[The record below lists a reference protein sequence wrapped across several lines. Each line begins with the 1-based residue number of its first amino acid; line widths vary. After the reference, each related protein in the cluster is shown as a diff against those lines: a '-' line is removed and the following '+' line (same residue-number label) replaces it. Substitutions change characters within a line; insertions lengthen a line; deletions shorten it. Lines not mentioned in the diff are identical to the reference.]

1 MDYRFLIAR
10 RYLATSRRV
19 TLVSV
24 ISGLSVAGVALG
36 VTALIVVLSVMN
48 GFYDIVRDLL
58 VSFDPHVR
66 IESVEG
72 RGLTEADSLLRVVE
86 GFEHVES
93 AAAYVEGKALL
104 TYDGAPDET
113 QVVVVRGVEA
123 SAFSDS
129 LGQGGA
135 AASTTSGRFDLARRD
150 EQAGIVLGAS
160 LGLRLGLYPGLDDT
174 TGSRVALLSAPGIER
189 MLTQPLGLPP
199 LQPFAV
205 RGLYELE
212 PVYDASHVFIELGEA
227 QRLFRMPGEVSGIEL
242 RLDDLEH
249 AEAVKA
255 ALERQLDPERLRVQT
270 WYDLQRSLYDVM
282 RLEKW
287 GASFVLALII
297 VVAAFNIVGSLT
309 MIVIEKRR
317 DLGALQAMGASRGDI
332 RRIFL
337 LEGLLVGVVG
347 SGLGLVLGLGL
358 AFAQQQF
365 GLVPLAGAESFII
378 DAYPVAVRAWD
389 VVLIVAVAVGLC
401 AAAALYPAARAS
413 AVEPAQAVRGG

>member
-24 ISGLSVAGVALG
+24 ISSLSVAGVGLG
-36 VTALIVVLSVMN
+36 VAALIVVLSVMN

-66 IESVEG
+66 IESAEG
-72 RGLTEADSLLRVVE
+72 RALAGADSLLGLARSL
-86 GFEHVES
+86 EHVES
-93 AAAYVEGKALL
+93 ATAYVEGKALL
-104 TYDGAPDET
+104 TYEGAPDET

-123 SAFSDS
+123 AAFSDS
-129 LGQGGA
+129 LAAGSPAGA
-135 AASTTSGRFDLARRD
+135 ALSGTFNLERQGD
-150 EQAGIVLGAS
+150 EAGIVLGAG
-160 LGLRLGLYPGLDDT
+160 LGLRLGLYAGLSTD
-174 TGSRVALLSAPGIER
+174 TGSRVSLLSAPGIER
-189 MLTQPLGLPP
+189 LLTQPLGLPP
-199 LQPFAV
+199 RQPFTV
-205 RGLYELE
+205 RGLYEIE
-212 PVYDASHVFIELGEA
+212 PVYDASHVFVELGEA
-227 QRLFRMPGEVSGIEL
+227 QRLFRLPGAVTGVEL
-242 RLDDLEH
+242 RLDDLER
-249 AEAVKA
+249 ADEVKA
-255 ALERQLDPERLRVQT
+255 ALEARLPATVRVQT

-317 DLGALQAMGASRGDI
+317 DLGALQAMGASRRDI

-337 LEGLLVGVVG
+337 LEGLLVGAVG

-358 AFAQQQF
+358 ALAQQHL
-365 GLVPLAGAESFII
+365 GLVPLAQAEAFII
-378 DAYPVAVRAWD
+378 DAYPVAIRGWD
-389 VVLIVAVAVGLC
+389 VAAIVGVAVGLC
-401 AAAALYPAARAS
+401 AAASVYPAARAA
-413 AVEPAQAVRGG
+413 AVEPAHAVRSGA

>member
-1 MDYRFLIAR
+1 VDFRFLIAR
-10 RYLATSRRV
+10 RYLAASRRV
-19 TLVSV
+19 TLVSI

-48 GFYDIVRDLL
+48 GFYGIVRDLL

-66 IESVEG
+66 IESAEG
-72 RGLTEADSLLRVVE
+72 RGLTDVDSLLRVTQGIE
-86 GFEHVES
+86 GVES

-104 TYDGAPDET
+104 TYEGASDET
-113 QVVVVRGVEA
+113 QVVVVRGVAAEFA
-123 SAFSDS
+123 ADS
-129 LGQGGA
+129 TEGVV
-135 AASTTSGRFDLARRD
+135 ASTTSGAFDVARRD
-150 EQAGIVLGAS
+150 GRAGIVVGTS
-160 LGLRLGLYPGLDDT
+160 LGLRLGLYPEVGAGS
-174 TGSRVALLSAPGIER
+174 GSRVALLSAPGIER
-189 MLTQPLGLPP
+189 VLTQPLGLPP
-199 LQPFAV
+199 LQPFTV

-212 PVYDASHVFIELGEA
+212 PVYDASHVFIGLGEA
-227 QRLFRMPGEVSGIEL
+227 QRLFRMSESVSGIEL
-242 RLDDLEH
+242 RLDDLER
-249 AEAVKA
+249 ARAVKA
-255 ALERQLDPERLRVQT
+255 ELQRRLGEGFRVQT

-317 DLGALQAMGASRGDI
+317 DLGALQAMGASRADI

-337 LEGLLVGVVG
+337 LEGVLVGLLG
-347 SGLGLVLGLGL
+347 SGVGLVLGLGIAL
-358 AFAQQQF
+358 AQQQF

-389 VVLIVAVAVGLC
+389 VVLVVVVAVGLC
-401 AAAALYPAARAS
+401 AAASVYPAARAAS
-413 AVEPAQAVRGG
+413 VEPAQAVRGG